1 MFGFFS
7 KKKPPA
13 KTVKAEP
20 GKAAVAKAA
29 PPAKSEGKADKA
41 AAKAKA
47 ALAAAAP
54 AQRVPVA
61 APKPQPR
68 PEPMVSA
75 GDSLER
81 AKSKLATKSAGGRAA
96 LIEQAMAVHQQQ
108 AKKLDTLPEETRMRL
123 RAMALKAF
131 VLPGERKDKSKLN

>member
-13 KTVKAEP
+13 KTAKAEP
-20 GKAAVAKAA
+20 GTPAAAKAA

-54 AQRVPVA
+54 AKP
-61 APKPQPR
+61 APK

-81 AKSKLATKSAGGRAA
+81 AKAKLATKGTGGRAA